1 MLLKVFLVLAV
12 LTSALGFSVSG
23 KKVAILQSKGG
34 GHGEIGYALAKAL
47 MDKNEVTIL
56 QDPACKR
63 TTQPFC
69 QYDSDLVAKGVK
81 ISDCDLSDAGAVCG
95 ALPGKYRLYECVDED
110 DVVVARDFSHLTNF
124 SPLCHSFV
132 PFMNSYQDLGMWS

>member
-1 MLLKVFLVLAV
+1 VLS
-12 LTSALGFSVSG
+12 SALGFSVSG

-110 DVVVARDFSHLTNF
+110 DVVVARDFSHLT
-124 SPLCHSFV
+124 SLPSVTLSFH
-132 PFMNSYQDLGMWS
+132 L

>member
-1 MLLKVFLVLAV
+1 MLAV

-110 DVVVARDFSHLTNF
+110 DVVVARDFSHLT
-124 SPLCHSFV
+124 SLPSVTLSLHS
-132 PFMNSYQDLGMWS
+132 

>member
-1 MLLKVFLVLAV
+1 MLRIVVLAIFV
-12 LTSALGFSVSG
+12 CVVSGCSAISG

-47 MDKNEVTIL
+47 MGENEVTIL

-81 ISDCDLSDAGAVCG
+81 ISDCDLADVGAVCS
-95 ALPGKYRLYECVDED
+95 ALPGMFTCQPYALFALRHVH
-110 DVVVARDFSHLTNF
+110 VHNV
-124 SPLCHSFV
+124 
-132 PFMNSYQDLGMWS
+132 MIM